1 LPYGNAFNL
10 ATNATVSANAFEPNF
25 NPSVTT
31 GAIFYFTNNASNDTI
46 LLVRA
51 LNQGLVSSATSPANQ
66 NPFQLSVTGVTMG
79 SNYVLQV
86 TTNFS
91 TWRPI
96 STNLATTNALIL
108 FDPQATNFQY
118 QFYRVVPQ

>member
-1 LPYGNAFNL
+1 
-10 ATNATVSANAFEPNF
+10 
-25 NPSVTT
+25 VTT
-31 GAIFYFTNNASNDTI
+31 GAIFYFTNNAGNDAI
-46 LLVRA
+46 LLVQA
-51 LNQGLVSSATSPANQ
+51 VNQGQSSSATFPGNQ
-66 NPFQLSVTGVTMG
+66 SPFQLGVTGVVMG
-79 SNYVLQV
+79 SNYVLQA

-108 FDPQATNFQY
+108 SDPQATNFQY

>member
-1 LPYGNAFNL
+1 
-10 ATNATVSANAFEPNF
+10 
-25 NPSVTT
+25 
-31 GAIFYFTNNASNDTI
+31 
-46 LLVRA
+46 
-51 LNQGLVSSATSPANQ
+51 VSSATSPANQ